1 MKKYESSMVWSDLE
15 MLGSKHLLLLVLN
28 FYVRLTCALK
38 DTQRTYHMP
47 VSIYLHEV
55 SSV

>member
-1 MKKYESSMVWSDLE
+1 MVWSDLE